1 MSTLIGSQLPDELF
15 ELMTRKDE
23 RLGKV
28 IVMATVDDKGWAHPA
43 MASYYELVA
52 KDPGHIH
59 LAVGRNSTTEKN
71 LKRTGAITL
80 VVTDHRVNFYLKGQ
94 GRQLREQLAD
104 TPFCL
109 FQVNLHTV
117 LEDQDPAATIVQGI
131 KYQWDQSTKAV
142 AMQKMLDRTYAALV
156 AEPLVRGD

>member
-1 MSTLIGSQLPDELF
+1 MSTLIGSELPDALF
-15 ELMTRKDE
+15 ALMTRKDD

-59 LAVGRNSTTEKN
+59 LAVGKNSTTEKN

-80 VVTDHRVNFYLKGQ
+80 VVTDHHVNFYLKGAGQ
-94 GRQLREQLAD
+94 QLREQLAD
-104 TPFCL
+104 TPFSL
-109 FQVNLHTV
+109 FQVKLNTV

-131 KYQWDQSTKAV
+131 RFEWDQSSNAAV
-142 AMQKMLDRTYAALV
+142 MQKMLDRTYEALV
-156 AEPLVRGD
+156 AEPLV